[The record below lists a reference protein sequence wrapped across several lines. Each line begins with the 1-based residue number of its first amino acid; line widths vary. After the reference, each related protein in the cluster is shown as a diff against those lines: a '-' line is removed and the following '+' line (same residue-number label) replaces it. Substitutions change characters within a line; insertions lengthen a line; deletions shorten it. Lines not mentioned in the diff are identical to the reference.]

1 MVLDHSLSDSNVC
14 QFPSLVIVDQRKA
27 DGSKGQGSL
36 EQWHRVGVLCSDTLQ
51 HTLIGCEDDHSL
63 EAVNERLP
71 IAPEEYI
78 A

>member
-36 EQWHRVGVLCSDTLQ
+36 EQWH
-51 HTLIGCEDDHSL
+51 
-63 EAVNERLP
+63 
-71 IAPEEYI
+71 
-78 A
+78 